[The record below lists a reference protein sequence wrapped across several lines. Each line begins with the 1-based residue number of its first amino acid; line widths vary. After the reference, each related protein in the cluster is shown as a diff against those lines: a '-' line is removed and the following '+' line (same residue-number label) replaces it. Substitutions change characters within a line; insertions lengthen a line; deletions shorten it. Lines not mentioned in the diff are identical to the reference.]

1 MSRKPALYPTIQVA
15 GHRWALQ
22 EEKEE
27 MGSRMRLASYTYA
40 LTSTVTYAIILLT
53 HAHTYVYKVGYFYK
67 SKTRQMGPGCTTLA
81 NV

>member
-22 EEKEE
+22 GEKEG
-27 MGSRMRLASYTYA
+27 MGSRMRLVSHTYA
-40 LTSTVTYAIILLT
+40 LTSTVTYAIIILT
-53 HAHTYVYKVGYFYK
+53 HACTYVCIQGWIFLQIK
-67 SKTRQMGPGCTTLA
+67 MGPGCTTLA